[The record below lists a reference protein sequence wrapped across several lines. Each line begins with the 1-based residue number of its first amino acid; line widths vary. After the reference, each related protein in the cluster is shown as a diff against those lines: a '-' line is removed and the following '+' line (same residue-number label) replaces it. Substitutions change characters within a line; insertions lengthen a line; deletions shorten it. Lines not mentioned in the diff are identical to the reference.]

1 MVKGVTRRVVVVRA
15 PDQKYFEQAIFLLR
29 EEAESPDPPE
39 EQVLKQ
45 AQAVADAYLL
55 RTSPWA
61 RWGRAWVPALAALAG
76 GAGASL
82 LCGALPPGETVRD
95 RRCTSSLDPQLTL
108 Y

>member
-29 EEAESPDPPE
+29 EEVESPDPPE

-55 RTSPWA
+55 RTSPWT
-61 RWGRAWVPALAALAG
+61 RWRRAWVPALAALAG
-76 GAGASL
+76 GAGASRL
-82 LCGALPPGETVRD
+82 WWVGSGSFPLPF
-95 RRCTSSLDPQLTL
+95 
-108 Y
+108 